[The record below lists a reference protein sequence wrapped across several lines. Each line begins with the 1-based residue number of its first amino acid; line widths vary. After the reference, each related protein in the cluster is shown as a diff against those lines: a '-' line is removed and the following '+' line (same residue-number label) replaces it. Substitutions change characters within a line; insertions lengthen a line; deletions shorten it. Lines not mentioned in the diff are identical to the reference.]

1 MGLCCVYELGQKG
14 SFSSAAFNI
23 MQLPYSEVQH
33 WGKPDFYFQLQNM
46 RQKGRHTQS
55 LARTHG
61 RISHALLLNL
71 VLNKGSHQN
80 QDLFEDLEN
89 FLLGLMKNRALHELF
104 SQAEHRAQVRLLT
117 CWDNWVAGLRVSQST
132 WGGWVCWCHCPVPME
147 FLAFPSGE
155 EVKGRIINL
164 NTFATWHL
172 SRKI

>member
-1 MGLCCVYELGQKG
+1 MLKNPRKLSGYWESLFHNLHERQGEHKAVTNVCFTLTKTSSNSSGEHKKCIFPW
-14 SFSSAAFNI
+14 FSRLDVVCTSWDKKVPLVQLLLIF

-61 RISHALLLNL
+61 RISDALLLNL
-71 VLNKGSHQN
+71 ALNKGSHQN

-117 CWDNWVAGLRVSQST
+117 C
-132 WGGWVCWCHCPVPME
+132 
-147 FLAFPSGE
+147 
-155 EVKGRIINL
+155 
-164 NTFATWHL
+164 
-172 SRKI
+172 

>member
-1 MGLCCVYELGQKG
+1 MYFSLVFQIRWVCVVCTSWDKKVPLVQLLLI
-14 SFSSAAFNI
+14 F

-117 CWDNWVAGLRVSQST
+117 C
-132 WGGWVCWCHCPVPME
+132 
-147 FLAFPSGE
+147 
-155 EVKGRIINL
+155 
-164 NTFATWHL
+164 
-172 SRKI
+172 